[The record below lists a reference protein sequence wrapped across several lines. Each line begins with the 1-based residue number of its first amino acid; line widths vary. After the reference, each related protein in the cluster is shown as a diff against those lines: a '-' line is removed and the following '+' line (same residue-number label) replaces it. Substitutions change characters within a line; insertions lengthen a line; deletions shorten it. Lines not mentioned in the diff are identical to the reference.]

1 MSGINPISDSRG
13 FTLTELVVAM
23 ALGMIILLAAFTVID
38 RSFLGNKAIADRE
51 DALQRGRNA
60 LELMTRELRS
70 QVCVQQSPALM
81 PITNGADTTITFFTY
96 MGDPTA
102 ATSAQ
107 RDPTTNQPF
116 PEQHTI
122 TYASNK
128 ITETD
133 AKVTS
138 ISPLVVASPY
148 KTSTL
153 ATNVILPSGKLFQ
166 YYAAASSG
174 SSTVSSTPLT
184 TPLSSADESNVV
196 EIAISFKVLPTGIA
210 VTDTGNRQAT
220 TFQDYVFWRAI
231 DPEDPTGQPCDS
243 G

>member
-1 MSGINPISDSRG
+1 MSRLNPISGQRG
-13 FTLTELVVAM
+13 FTLTELVVGM

-60 LELMTRELRS
+60 LELITRQLRS

-81 PITNGADTTITFFTY
+81 PITNGADTTMTFFTY
-96 MGDPTA
+96 LGDPTA

-116 PEQHTI
+116 PEQHKI

-128 ITETD
+128 ITESD

-148 KTSTL
+148 KTTTL
-153 ATNVILPSGKLFQ
+153 ATNVILPNGKLFQ
-166 YYAAASSG
+166 YYAAGTG
-174 SSTVSSTPLT
+174 SSSVSSTPLT
-184 TPLSSADESNVV
+184 TTLSAADEANVV
-196 EIAISFKVLPTGIA
+196 EMAVAFKVLPTGIA
-210 VTDTGNRQAT
+210 VTDTGNKQAT